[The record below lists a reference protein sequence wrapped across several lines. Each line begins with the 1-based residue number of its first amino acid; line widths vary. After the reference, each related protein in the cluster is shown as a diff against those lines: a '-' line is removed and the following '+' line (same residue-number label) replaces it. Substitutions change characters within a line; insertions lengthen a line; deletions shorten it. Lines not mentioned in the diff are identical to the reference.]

1 MIENGFSEQ
10 LDAYEKELEVEATTA
25 THPQAYRA
33 TCFVK
38 AEKKEEELD
47 RELKGTPMPSTEP
60 KTTRRSAPRAFALK
74 CWSDTTTS

>member
-38 AEKKEEELD
+38 AEKKEEAKPAKKNN
-47 RELKGTPMPSTEP
+47 KG
-60 KTTRRSAPRAFALK
+60 RH
-74 CWSDTTTS
+74 